1 MLGTIQTWLDHSNG
15 EHHVGAQVHSTEC
28 QGTVQQCAPGMIAC
42 RDMYSDILQALA
54 MSNIYSHV
62 TELLQCLWNKD
73 QTHQT
78 Y

>member
-1 MLGTIQTWLDHSNG
+1 MVNIMLAHR
-15 EHHVGAQVHSTEC
+15 C
-28 QGTVQQCAPGMIAC
+28 TVLSAKGQQQCAPGMIAC